1 MTKQTCPNC
10 GSHDV
15 ELREYYDDGVLTDQL
30 FECKTCG
37 ETGDKYDFANKDE
50 PKNLD
55 QEMAEAAMMMCG
67 VDPKP
72 ARKKSEFKMLNPQF
86 FPCVSLRPDH
96 PELAGKFI
104 AMGHVPYTN
113 DDGSLDI
120 PEEKTRTSM
129 IVNVNIEKGYFET
142 LNSIYWIV

>member
-50 PKNLD
+50 PKSLD

-67 VDPKP
+67 IDPEPERMKV
-72 ARKKSEFKMLNPQF
+72 EYKMVNPSII
-86 FPCVSLRPDH
+86 PCMTLRPDCIQY
-96 PELAGKFI
+96 AGKFV
-104 AMGHVPYTN
+104 AEGFV
-113 DDGSLDI
+113 LDYEGNR
-120 PEEKTRTSM
+120 PDFKTRTSLL
-129 IVNVNIEKGYFET
+129 VEVNIEKGYVET